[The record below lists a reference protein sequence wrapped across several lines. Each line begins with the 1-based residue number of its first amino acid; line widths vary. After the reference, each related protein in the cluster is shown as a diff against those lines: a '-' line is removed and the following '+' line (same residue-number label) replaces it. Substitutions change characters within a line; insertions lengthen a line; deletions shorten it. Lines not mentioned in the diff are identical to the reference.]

1 MIGEEE
7 KGKSEIERIWGK
19 KGRIQKEENERRRK
33 REIGRE
39 EKVRWRKGSKREM
52 EEKKKKGDGGS
63 LTETV
68 RKKKLDIDVNPEL
81 LQFLNKELAGGE
93 RLVAHEFFLILA
105 VCNTVIPIVTHRQS
119 LSFMGSEFHEDAKAI
134 DYQGESPDEQA
145 LVAAASVYG
154 YTLNER
160 TSSHIVVDVIGEKL
174 MLDLQGLD
182 EFDRWFWVR
191 VQIVLCLVFCHKRRM
206 LMAAQIIPWT

>member
-1 MIGEEE
+1 MPRS
-7 KGKSEIERIWGK
+7 GKI
-19 KGRIQKEENERRRK
+19 KGR
-33 REIGRE
+33 
-39 EKVRWRKGSKREM
+39 RWRKGKDERKKERKRDG
-52 EEKKKKGDGGS
+52 EEKEKGKKKGRWRKRKRKKKKM
-63 LTETV
+63 E
-68 RKKKLDIDVNPEL
+68 KKLDIDVNPEL

-134 DYQGESPDEQA
+134 DYQGESSDGQA

-182 EFDRWFWVR
+182 EFDRVR
-191 VQIVLCLVFCHKRRM
+191 KRTSVVIRFPYNFVVVMGKGADSSM
-206 LMAAQIIPWT
+206 LGILS